1 MLQIKSFTFNPF
13 MENTYLLY
21 DESKEAAIFDPG
33 CYEKYEQEELS
44 RFIQEEGLKV
54 THLINTHCHI
64 DHVLGNAFVK
74 RKYNVPLYIHK
85 KERSVLKSVITYA
98 PNYGFAGYE
107 EVEPDFYLNE
117 KDSLKFGNTEMSILF
132 VPGHAPG
139 HLVFYHQPTAICIA
153 GDTLF
158 QGSIGRTD
166 LPGGDHETLLQAIK
180 NEMFTLPQDTKVYPG
195 HGPHTT
201 IGFEKEHNPFVGKK
215 AKF

>member
-44 RFIQEEGLKV
+44 RFIQEEGLTV

-74 RKYNVPLYIHK
+74 RKYNVPFYIHK
-85 KERSVLKSVITYA
+85 KELPVLKSVITYA

-107 EVEPDFYLNE
+107 EIDPDIYLSE
-117 KDSLKFGNTEMSILF
+117 EDTLKFGNSEMTILF

-180 NEMFTLPQDTKVYPG
+180 SEMFSLPDDTKVYPG

-215 AKF
+215 ARF